1 MAELGIDGSSLEE
14 TLAGLAPDVVT
25 WIEEFAFG
33 DVHARPGLDARSR
46 QIVIISALTTL
57 GTAAAQL
64 PVHVRAGLH
73 AGLSRQ
79 EIVEAILQVVPYA
92 GFPAVLNALEAAR
105 PALDGD

>member
-1 MAELGIDGSSLEE
+1 MAELGIDAAPLRES
-14 TLAGLAPDVVT
+14 LAGVAPDVMT

-33 DVHARPGLDARSR
+33 DVHGRPGLDARSR
-46 QIVIISALTTL
+46 QIVIIAALTTL
-57 GTAAAQL
+57 GSAGAQL
-64 PVHVRAGLH
+64 STHVRAGLA
-73 AGLSRQ
+73 AGLSRE